1 MTRIVS
7 MNAPSEPDE
16 NPGKAPGAFDA
27 PRVRR
32 AVLTVALLNCG
43 YFFVEF
49 FVALGSGSVSLLAD
63 SVDFLEDTSI
73 NLLIFVA
80 LGWALAKRAVMGKVM
95 AVVILAPAA
104 FAAWEAAQRFAE
116 PVAPDVLPVV
126 LASLGAI
133 VINGTSALVIARVRN
148 HGGSLGRAAFL
159 SARND
164 VLVNVAIIVMALI
177 TAWTG
182 SGGPDLV
189 LGCLIILLA
198 LHAAYEVWEVSE
210 EERLAAKALAG
221 EEID

>member
-1 MTRIVS
+1 MAAVEAV
-7 MNAPSEPDE
+7 NAREILDSRG
-16 NPGKAPGAFDA
+16 NPT
-27 PRVRR
+27 VEVE
-32 AVLTVALLNCG
+32 VLLT
-43 YFFVEF
+43 
-49 FVALGSGSVSLLAD
+49 D
-63 SVDFLEDTSI
+63 
-73 NLLIFVA
+73 
-80 LGWALAKRAVMGKVM
+80 
-95 AVVILAPAA
+95 
-104 FAAWEAAQRFAE
+104 
-116 PVAPDVLPVV
+116 
-126 LASLGAI
+126 
-133 VINGTSALVIARVRN
+133 
-148 HGGSLGRAAFL
+148 GSLGRAAFL